1 MKKERQQA
9 ILKLIGQYQISTQEE
24 LADRLV
30 EAGFNVTQ
38 ATVSRDIRDLR
49 LIKAVGANGIAQYA
63 VKSYAQEEEDEYQ
76 SNRFNTVLQ
85 EAFLSSTC
93 AGNILVVKTATGMAM
108 AVAASIDGLGWS
120 DIVGS
125 IAGDDTIFLAVASVE
140 DCHAVKEKLDR
151 IAQKV

>member
-1 MKKERQQA
+1 
-9 ILKLIGQYQISTQEE
+9 
-24 LADRLV
+24 
-30 EAGFNVTQ
+30 
-38 ATVSRDIRDLR
+38 
-49 LIKAVGANGIAQYA
+49 
-63 VKSYAQEEEDEYQ
+63 
-76 SNRFNTVLQ
+76 
-85 EAFLSSTC
+85 
-93 AGNILVVKTATGMAM
+93 MAM